1 MNQSMT
7 TDKEGQESR
16 QVDAMQSKKDEG
28 NRHRQESRQANE
40 IQSRK
45 DERNRH

>member
-1 MNQSMT
+1 MNQGINRYR
-7 TDKEGQESR
+7 EGQESR
-16 QVDAMQSKKDEG
+16 QVNAMQSRKDEG
-28 NRHRQESRQANE
+28 NRHRQKSRQANA